1 MNVLRGKKRK
11 QGEGKMKLIDADVLI
26 EQYPERRSLK
36 RLLTEAK
43 EVTAEQMRRRAEQ
56 IDVDMQEVKRYVKL

>member
-1 MNVLRGKKRK
+1 
-11 QGEGKMKLIDADVLI
+11 MKLIDADVLI